1 MSEAMPPVSGTSE
14 WDALA
19 RAAAGR
25 TDEVEG
31 SDEIQQLLAFDID
44 GTPYAVR
51 VERVIEIVRMR
62 PVTPVPRI
70 SECVRGVVSLR
81 GEIIEVID
89 MRLRLGLDPIEPTRR
104 SRMIVVR
111 SSSGDVA
118 AILVD
123 AVREVLRVT
132 EDAIQPATG
141 SESGVVES
149 LCARGDE
156 FVSLIELDRVLAIDA

>member
-1 MSEAMPPVSGTSE
+1 
-14 WDALA
+14 
-19 RAAAGR
+19 
-25 TDEVEG
+25 
-31 SDEIQQLLAFDID
+31 
-44 GTPYAVR
+44 
-51 VERVIEIVRMR
+51 MR

-89 MRLRLGLDPIEPTRR
+89 MRRRLGLDPIEPTRR
-104 SRMIVVR
+104 SRIIVVR

-156 FVSLIELDRVLAIDA
+156 FVSLIELDRLLAIDA